1 MTKIDDRIAGALS
14 TDDRAFLEDLER
26 DRGMFEQIG
35 DTLTGPLGGWAK
47 LIFVV
52 AFLVGVAIFYMG
64 WQLYYATEIRETIL
78 WATGLLAALVGQGFI
93 KEWFYNRMNMFAV
106 LREVK
111 LLQVQVPALN
121 EKSRD

>member
-111 LLQVQVPALN
+111 LLQVQVAALN